1 MNIAGEMKMTSHFI
15 KMKSKQEPGSVF
27 KMFYHEG
34 NGVNFSNTWHNKVVY
49 FIILFIQGCNIR
61 IIQMFVT
68 QYEETIVDF
77 QDPISIQIY
86 TEVINYF

>member
-49 FIILFIQGCNIR
+49 FIILFI
-61 IIQMFVT
+61 
-68 QYEETIVDF
+68 
-77 QDPISIQIY
+77 
-86 TEVINYF
+86 